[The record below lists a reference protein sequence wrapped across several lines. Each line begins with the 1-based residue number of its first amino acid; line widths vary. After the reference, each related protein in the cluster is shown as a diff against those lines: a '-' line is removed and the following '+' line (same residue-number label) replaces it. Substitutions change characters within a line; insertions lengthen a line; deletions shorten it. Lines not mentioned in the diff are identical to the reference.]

1 MPSSGGLGQFAH
13 DVSPYLILLIFIA
26 TFGPFQFGYHL
37 VWCPSCGNPFLHRSF
52 TN

>member
-37 VWCPSCGNPFLHRSF
+37 VQSPPLAQELFPPMP
-52 TN
+52 

>member
-13 DVSPYLILLIFIA
+13 DVSPFLILVIFIA

-37 VWCPSCGNPFLHRSF
+37 V
-52 TN
+52 